1 MPGSEPPDPRDPTDP
16 SDVDAQ
22 INAVAALNEPL
33 RRGLYRFAVSQPEP
47 VSRDQAAHELG
58 ISRELAA
65 FHLDK
70 LVDLG
75 LLDVE
80 FRRLSGRQGPGAGRP
95 AKLYRPS
102 GRQLEVSFPKRRYD
116 LAAHLLAKAMESGED
131 AKPGGIVEV
140 ARQFGEELG
149 RDARKHLGRR
159 PGSDRLLAQVATVLE
174 GYGFEPVRSD
184 GEVTLR
190 NCPFGSV
197 AASSPQVVCGMN
209 LAILEGVI
217 TGLRTRAIEARL
229 APEAGRCCVVVT
241 TTDGETGRPKPR
253 WPRSRLSG

>member
-1 MPGSEPPDPRDPTDP
+1 MPGSDPLDPLDP
-16 SDVDAQ
+16 SDPADVEAQ
-22 INAVAALNEPL
+22 ITAVAALNEPL
-33 RRGLYRFAVSQPEP
+33 RRGLYRFAVSQPDA
-47 VSRDQAAHELG
+47 VSRDQAAQELG

-116 LAAHLLAKAMESGED
+116 LAAHLLAEALESGVD
-131 AKPGGIVEV
+131 ATPAGIEEV
-140 ARQFGEELG
+140 SRRFGEELG
-149 RDARKHLGRR
+149 RQARKHLGRR
-159 PGSDRLLAQVATVLE
+159 PAPDRLLSQLATVLE
-174 GYGFEPVRSD
+174 GYGFEPVRRD
-184 GEVTLR
+184 GEVILR
-190 NCPFGSV
+190 NCPFDTV
-197 AASSPQVVCGMN
+197 AAAHPEVVCGMN

-217 TGLRTRAIEARL
+217 SGLRTEAITARL
-229 APEAGRCCVVVT
+229 APEPGRCCVVVT
-241 TTDGETGRPKPR
+241 AGDGGSGRPRAR
-253 WPRSRLSG
+253 WPRSRLGG